1 MATNRAIILA
11 AGSSERLGMHKAL
24 VEVGGMTLIEL
35 VGEKL
40 QQANLKVTIVT
51 RRSLEE
57 SIRTLLPEAEIV
69 VNPNPEMGRTGT
81 VQCGIHA
88 VGVGPVLIVPVDRPG
103 FSDSTLTSLLAAST
117 TTCPAS
123 GGRGGHPLLLSEE
136 DASRILEVAPSVP
149 LRDLIEPVRIEV
161 LDPHLHLNVDKTSD
175 LVALGDA
182 FAELR

>member
-11 AGSSERLGMHKAL
+11 AGASERLGMHKAL
-24 VEVGGMTLIEL
+24 VDVGGMTLVEL

-57 SIRTLLPEAEIV
+57 SIRTLLPEVEIV

-103 FSDSTLTSLLAAST
+103 FSISTIDVLCKADVTAT
-117 TTCPAS
+117 PAFQ
-123 GGRGGHPLLLSEE
+123 GRGGHPIALTSNDCEV
-136 DASRILEVAPSVP
+136 ILKAKPDIP
-149 LRDLIEPVRIEV
+149 LRDLINASMIEV
-161 LDPHLHLNVDKTSD
+161 EDSNLHLNIDTPNDVQQ
-175 LVALGDA
+175 LLRVADSL
-182 FAELR
+182 